1 MIDITDN
8 TEDLTS
14 EHERTDILSLA
25 TGKEGEYLQNSEA
38 LAKLK
43 EEVFTL
49 YKSYLAVAGFSLTSL
64 IFSPLAP
71 LGFATLLSAG
81 ASLEY
86 FRVIA
91 RLHDT
96 MKMLLE
102 HFGDDAIKITPR
114 VRTNSAII
122 DLLVRTS
129 DKRMFA
135 LIIRSSQDNSVIWRE
150 DRQQFFVVKKGKN
163 AKKNDP
169 LTKAIDELQT
179 IFDLKKTKN
188 PLMGITSSERS
199 APLIKAIVL
208 APGAKIAASNPQ
220 EIRTE
225 FGEAEV
231 LKIQTT
237 STTYVVE
244 CDNLVKFLL
253 PPKKK

>member
-1 MIDITDN
+1 MFENSQNIKDN
-8 TEDLTS
+8 Y
-14 EHERTDILSLA
+14 TDILSLD
-25 TGKEGEYLQNSEA
+25 TGKEGEYLQNYDA

-49 YKSYLAVAGFSLTSL
+49 YKSYVAVAGFSFTSL

-102 HFGDDAIKITPR
+102 HFGDDGIKITPR

-122 DLLVRTS
+122 DLFVRMP

-135 LIIRSSQDNSVIWRE
+135 LIIRSSEDNSVIWRE
-150 DRQQFFVVKKGKN
+150 ERQQFYVKKKGKN
-163 AKKNDP
+163 EKKSDP
-169 LTKAIDELQT
+169 LTRVIDELQT
-179 IFDLKKTKN
+179 IFDLRKKKS

-208 APGAKIAASNPQ
+208 APGAEIAANNLP
-220 EIRTE
+220 ELLTE
-225 FGEAEV
+225 FGEAKV
-231 LKIQTT
+231 LKVQTT
-237 STTYVVE
+237 SVTYVVKCE
-244 CDNLVKFLL
+244 DLVKFLL
-253 PPKKK
+253 PPRK

>member
-1 MIDITDN
+1 MSDNTDN
-8 TEDLTS
+8 NEELTS
-14 EHERTDILSLA
+14 EEKLTDILSLD
-25 TGKEGEYLQNSEA
+25 TGKEGEYLQNYEA

-81 ASLEY
+81 ASFEY
-86 FRVIA
+86 FRVIT

-96 MKMLLE
+96 MIMLLE
-102 HFGDDAIKITPR
+102 HFGDDVIKITPR

-122 DLLVRTS
+122 DLLVRTP

-135 LIIRSSQDNSVIWRE
+135 LIIRSSEGNSVIWRE
-150 DRQQFFVVKKGKN
+150 AHQQFYVTKKGKN
-163 AKKNDP
+163 AKKSDP
-169 LTKAIDELQT
+169 LTRAMDDLQT
-179 IFDLKKTKN
+179 IVDLKKEKH
-188 PLMGITSSERS
+188 PLMGVTSVERNV
-199 APLIKAIVL
+199 PLIKAIVL

-237 STTYVVE
+237 SITYVVE
-244 CDNLVKFLL
+244 CDSLVRFFV
-253 PPKKK
+253 PPKK

>member
-1 MIDITDN
+1 MIDHTDCN
-8 TEDLTS
+8 EYLTN
-14 EHERTDILSLA
+14 EENLTDILSLD
-25 TGKEGEYLQNSEA
+25 TGKSGEYLQNYEA

-43 EEVFTL
+43 EEVLTL
-49 YKSYLAVAGFSLTSL
+49 SKSYLAVAGFSLTSL

-81 ASLEY
+81 ASFEY

-102 HFGDDAIKITPR
+102 EFGNDGIVITPR

-122 DLLVRTS
+122 DLLVRMP

-135 LIIRSSQDNSVIWRE
+135 LLIRSSDNTSVRWRE
-150 DRQQFFVVKKGKN
+150 DSQRFYVVKKGKN
-163 AKKNDP
+163 AKKSDP
-169 LTKAIDELQT
+169 LTRVIDELQT
-179 IFDLKKTKN
+179 IFDLRKKKH

-208 APGAKIAASNPQ
+208 APGAKIAASNSQ
-220 EIRTE
+220 EIRTK

-231 LKIQTT
+231 LKIQTA
-237 STTYVVE
+237 SVTYVVE
-244 CDNLVKFLL
+244 YDNLIKFLL
-253 PPKKK
+253 PPKK

>member
-1 MIDITDN
+1 MADTTN
-8 TEDLTS
+8 NNEELTS
-14 EHERTDILSLA
+14 EDERTDILSLA
-25 TGKEGEYLQNSEA
+25 TGKSGEYLQNYEA

-64 IFSPLAP
+64 IFSPLAS

-122 DLLVRTS
+122 DLLVRTA

-135 LIIRSSQDNSVIWRE
+135 LIIRSSECNSVIWRE
-150 DRQQFFVVKKGKN
+150 AYQQFYVTKKGKN
-163 AKKNDP
+163 VKKSDP
-169 LTKAIDELQT
+169 LTRAMDDLQT
-179 IFDLKKTKN
+179 IVDLKKERH
-188 PLMGITSSERS
+188 PLMGITSVERNV
-199 APLIKAIVL
+199 PLIKAIVL
-208 APGAKIAASNPQ
+208 APGAKIAASNSP
-220 EIRTE
+220 EIQRE
-225 FGEAEV
+225 FGEAKV

-237 STTYVVE
+237 SITYVVE
-244 CDNLVKFLL
+244 CDSLVKFLL
-253 PPKKK
+253 PPQKK